1 MIPALPFICIGALV
15 FGPIELLIGL
25 FGNAPRRG
33 RTHPLPVMAVGASE
47 TASLKRCGSC
57 GMQSDSAAGFRPD
70 RGLEIPEAPARTKG
84 SGRGAGGLRAG
95 PAVTNAPQL
104 GVVAR

>member
-1 MIPALPFICIGALV
+1 VVIGLFFTVAGIASLMIPALPFICIGALV

-47 TASLKRCGSC
+47 TASMKRCGSC
-57 GMQSDSAAGFRPD
+57 GIQSDSAAVFCSNCGFEFP
-70 RGLEIPEAPARTKG
+70 
-84 SGRGAGGLRAG
+84 
-95 PAVTNAPQL
+95 
-104 GVVAR
+104 

>member
-1 MIPALPFICIGALV
+1 MVIGLFFTVAGIASLMIPALPFICIGALV

-47 TASLKRCGSC
+47 TASMKRCGSC
-57 GMQSDSAAGFRPD
+57 GMQSDSAAVFCSNCGFEFP
-70 RGLEIPEAPARTKG
+70 
-84 SGRGAGGLRAG
+84 
-95 PAVTNAPQL
+95 
-104 GVVAR
+104 